1 MSWRSR
7 FGLDFAP
14 VFLRLALGAV
24 FVYAG
29 AGKLFYSMPLAG
41 AGASRLVALGLAEPP
56 DPSANFF
63 PNGVPPR
70 DAASAPF
77 VPPAVTPPAGDAA
90 TPDVDA
96 DGPPQGPAV
105 LPPPEKLGR
114 RDADK
119 PAKKPAVTVVLPEDT
134 TPEIAFDGE
143 ISVPRRLGLVLA
155 MDGALARGQWPGA
168 LATSEALDGLAWAAA
183 LTEFI
188 GGWLVLLGLMTRIWA
203 VGLAGTMVAA
213 MWLTQIGPA
222 MHGSDPAFLGFLP
235 PLQISDPA
243 VWTTAW
249 QTLFHQFTLMC
260 AAAALALIGAGA
272 LSLDG
277 MLFGGS
283 RRRPPAARAPRSS
296 TGAKRPDTMSR

>member
-1 MSWRSR
+1 MNWRSR
-7 FGLDFAP
+7 FGLEFAP

-29 AGKLFYSMPLAG
+29 AGKLFYSMPITG
-41 AGASRLVALGLAEPP
+41 AGAARLVALDLADPPEPTT
-56 DPSANFF
+56 SFF
-63 PNGVPPR
+63 PKGVPTRTAEDPF
-70 DAASAPF
+70 AP
-77 VPPAVTPPAGDAA
+77 ATDTPPADDAGA
-90 TPDVDA
+90 PSVDA
-96 DGPPQGPAV
+96 DGPQGPAV
-105 LPPPEKLGR
+105 LPPPEKLGK

-134 TPEIAFDGE
+134 TPEISFDGE
-143 ISVPRRLGLVLA
+143 ISVSRRLGLVLA
-155 MDGALARGQWPGA
+155 MDGAVARGQWPGA
-168 LATSEALDGLAWAAA
+168 LATREALDGLAWAAA

-203 VGLAGTMVAA
+203 VGLAGTMVVA

-222 MHGSDPAFLGFLP
+222 MHGPDPAFLGFLP

-243 VWTTAW
+243 VWTSAW

-260 AAAALALIGAGA
+260 AAAALALLGAGA

-277 MLFGGS
+277 ALFGGG
-283 RRRPPAARAPRSS
+283 RRRDLTAQASKRSA
-296 TGAKRPDTMSR
+296 GAKRPDTMSR